1 MQNGIKCKLITYG
14 CNTST
19 GLYYM
24 KTSKEP
30 LKKKKLLYWLEKLT
44 WAFLSGELKSF
55 NDIKNEKK

>member
-1 MQNGIKCKLITYG
+1 MQNGIKCKIITYG

-30 LKKKKLLYWLEKLT
+30 LKKKEKFVILIRKAHLSVPLG
-44 WAFLSGELKSF
+44 WAKIF
-55 NDIKNEKK
+55 